1 MIFKKLTSPTKRFIF
16 YAISVFIAFCFI
28 FWRFADELIEK
39 ELHKFDLIIIDW
51 VQSFISV
58 KHTKLMEFITFFG
71 SFIAIIGIAILTI
84 IIMLLKKKRWEAL
97 FFLIAVLGSSFF
109 NTILKWIFHR
119 TRPTIHPII
128 QETGYS
134 FPSGHSMVSFV
145 MYGMLAYFSLF
156 FFSKKWRAKIITIIF
171 FSVLVL
177 FIGLSRIYLGV
188 HYPSDVIAGFSAGG
202 AWLVICLI
210 FIKIIL
216 EVRGKRR
223 KNNLEGN

>member
-1 MIFKKLTSPTKRFIF
+1 MIFKELTSPTKRFIF
-16 YAISVFIAFCFI
+16 YAISVFIAFFFI
-28 FWRFADELIEK
+28 FWKFADELIEK
-39 ELHKFDLIIIDW
+39 ELHKFDLTIIDW

-58 KHTKLMEFITFFG
+58 KHTKLMELITFLG
-71 SFIAIIGIAILTI
+71 SFKAVIWISILTI
-84 IIMLLKKKRWEAL
+84 IIMILNKKRWEAL
-97 FFLIAVLGSSFF
+97 FFLIAVLGCSFF

-145 MYGMLAYFSLF
+145 MYGMLTYFLVLF
-156 FFSKKWRAKIITIIF
+156 FEKRSAKIITIIF

-202 AWLVICLI
+202 AWLVICLM
-210 FIKIIL
+210 FLKIIL
-216 EVRGKRR
+216 EIRSKRR
-223 KNNLEGN
+223 KNNLEGT